1 MQHLLLP
8 YHNLSV
14 ALNRRCC
21 FIVEPAA
28 MDLRLLNPDKPR
40 FSCCKVKP
48 SSKKHRP
55 DSDSN
60 SPPQNLQIRKLSTKE
75 LSRFLRTDSAIKAIE
90 RKANSS
96 KYNNLWPKAVLEA
109 LNDAIKQNRWESA
122 LKIFDLLRRQQWYEA
137 RTQTYTKLILM
148 LGKCKQPDQANL
160 LFETMLSDGLQP
172 TIDAYTALVGSYALN
187 GFLDKAFTVIND
199 MKSVPDCKP
208 DAFTYSTLIKSCI
221 KLHHLDLIEL
231 ILEEMVHSGI
241 ECTVVTY
248 NILIDGYGKANHF
261 ELMEDSLTNM
271 IQSGNCLPDIFT
283 FNSVIGAYGGCRRIE
298 EMEKWF
304 DEFQLMG
311 LKPDIVTYNI
321 LIKSYGNSGLYQ
333 KMASVLEFMKKRFFS
348 PTVVTYNI
356 IIDTFGKA
364 GDIEK
369 MDEIFLK
376 MKHQGMKP
384 NSITYS
390 SLVSA
395 YGKVGLLGSIDSI
408 LRQVESSDVVLDT
421 PFFNC
426 IIHAFGNA
434 GDIERMMELFDAM
447 EGNGCKPDNITF
459 ATIIETCRKQGMIS
473 TAQNL
478 ESRMV
483 PSNNKSGNPLYEWT
497 HWTGLQLQLKDMGVK
512 VSISEED
519 KWFLVICYTLRCLE
533 QMHSY

>member
-1 MQHLLLP
+1 MFH
-8 YHNLSV
+8 
-14 ALNRRCC
+14 R
-21 FIVEPAA
+21 EPPA
-28 MDLRLLNPDKPR
+28 MELRLLNPGKLR
-40 FSCCKVKP
+40 FPSCQLK
-48 SSKKHRP
+48 SRSKNKNP

-60 SPPQNLQIRKLSTKE
+60 YPPQNLQIRKLSKKE

-109 LNDAIKQNRWESA
+109 LHDAIKQNRWESA

-137 RTQTYTKLILM
+137 KCQTYTKLLLM
-148 LGKCKQPDQANL
+148 LGKCKQPNQATL

-172 TIDAYTALVGSYALN
+172 TVDVYTALVGAYALN
-187 GFLDKAFTVIND
+187 GLLDKAFTLIDD

-221 KLHHLDLIEL
+221 KLNRLDLIEL
-231 ILEEMVHSGI
+231 ILKEMVLSGI

-248 NILIDGYGKANHF
+248 NILIDGYGKGKHF
-261 ELMEDSLTNM
+261 ELMEESLTNM
-271 IQSGNCLPDIFT
+271 IQNGNCLPDNFT
-283 FNSVIGAYGGCRRIE
+283 FNSVIGAYGGCGRIT

-311 LKPDIVTYNI
+311 IKPDIVTYNV

-369 MDEIFLK
+369 MDEYFLK

-395 YGKVGLLGSIDSI
+395 YGKAGLLGSIDSI

-447 EGNGCKPDNITF
+447 EGNGCKPDYITF
-459 ATIIETCRKQGMIS
+459 ATIIEACRKQGMIG

-478 ESRMV
+478 ESRMIHG
-483 PSNNKSGNPLYEWT
+483 NNNSGRKLIHGN
-497 HWTGLQLQLKDMGVK
+497 
-512 VSISEED
+512 
-519 KWFLVICYTLRCLE
+519 
-533 QMHSY
+533 